1 MRYRVHRFQLRMTR
15 DQHRLEEFLNKLE
28 GEVVTIIPNVVP
40 IPATYV
46 DFVLIVERLFSEK
59 APANDELSSIEY
71 NDLAAVKG

>member
-15 DQHRLEEFLNKLE
+15 DQDRLEEFLNRLE

-40 IPATYV
+40 VPATYV

-59 APANDELSSIEY
+59 TPVNDELSSIEHS
-71 NDLAAVKG
+71 DLAAVEG